1 MFEQVVETA
10 AVALEDGPEI
20 DYSVESPR
28 EVVDIVDCE
37 WGSAAIE
44 DDDR

>member
-10 AVALEDGPEI
+10 AVAPEDGPEI
-20 DYSVESPR
+20 NYRVESPR

-37 WGSAAIE
+37 RESPATE
-44 DDDR
+44 TDER